1 MKYHAGGGQK
11 LAKLCY
17 LINEWPLNVTSE
29 KRQMP
34 RAYIFANNLCPIIF
48 DNLFCVS
55 KSNYQIFSSKSQMQ
69 QRS

>member
-34 RAYIFANNLCPIIF
+34 RAYIFANNLCPIIV
-48 DNLFCVS
+48 DNL
-55 KSNYQIFSSKSQMQ
+55 IIRTFSLKSQMQ